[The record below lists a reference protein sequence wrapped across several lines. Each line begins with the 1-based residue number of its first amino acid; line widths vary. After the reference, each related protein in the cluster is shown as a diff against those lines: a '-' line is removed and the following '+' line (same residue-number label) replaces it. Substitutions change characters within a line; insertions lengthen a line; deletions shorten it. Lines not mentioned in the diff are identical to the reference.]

1 MIKERLHSLRELMK
15 KNNVDAYLILTDDF
29 HGSEYVGDYFKCR
42 EYISGFTGSAGTLV
56 VLKNEAGLFT
66 DGRYFLQAE
75 EQLKDTTITLYKMGE
90 EGVPTVSE
98 FIEEKLNDGETL
110 GFDGRTVGYEFAK
123 SLEEKLAAK
132 NVSIKYELDLVDEV
146 WTDRPELSKE
156 PVMFLG
162 VEYVGKSREDKIA
175 DIRKAMEEKKA
186 DYFVLTTLDDI
197 AWALNIRGNDVC
209 CNPVLLSYAVFKQ
222 DEILLFAAEEDF
234 TAEQVKE
241 LETDGIRIYPY
252 NDVYEYIKK
261 IPEGKSVLVNGK
273 KTNYAIMMNIADG
286 VEVIN
291 EENVTFLPKAI
302 KNATEVENERIA
314 HVKDGVAMVKFI
326 HYLKTR
332 VGKEKIT
339 ELSAAEELEKFR
351 GEQEHYMGPS
361 FEPIIGF
368 AEHGAI
374 VHYSA
379 TEDSDVTLEPRSL
392 VLCDTGGQYLE
403 GTTDITRTVALGPV
417 DDDMKR
423 HFTAV
428 LRGNLNL
435 GACKFL
441 YGCRG
446 INFDYVARKPLWD
459 MGLDYNHGT
468 GHGVG
473 YFLNVHEGPNG
484 FRWRIVPER
493 NDSAV
498 FEEGMITSNEPGL
511 YITNKYGIRCENL
524 MVCVKDEKTDYGQ
537 FMRFDTLTMVP
548 FDLDAIAPEYMND
561 YEKKLLND
569 YHKKVYETISPYL
582 DDELKEWLKDAT
594 REI

>member
-1 MIKERLHSLRELMK
+1 MITERLKALRELME
-15 KNNVDAYLILTDDF
+15 KNDVQAYLILTDDF

-42 EYISGFTGSAGTLV
+42 EYVSGFTGSAGTLV
-56 VLKNEAGLFT
+56 VLKDSAGLFT

-75 EQLKDTTITLYKMGE
+75 EQLKDTTITLYKIGE

-98 FIEEKLNDGETL
+98 FIEESLKDGEKL

-123 SLEEKLAAK
+123 KLEEKLTKK
-132 NVSIKYELDLVDEV
+132 NVTIKYEMDLVDEI
-146 WTDRPELSKE
+146 WTDRPQLSKE
-156 PVMFLG
+156 KVMLLD
-162 VEYVGKSREDKIA
+162 VKYAGKTREEKID
-175 DIRKAMEEKKA
+175 DIRKAMKEKGA

-222 DEILLFAAEEDF
+222 DEILLFAEKEDF
-234 TAEQVKE
+234 DDSQIKE
-241 LETDGIRIYPY
+241 LEKVGITINPY
-252 NDVYEYIKK
+252 NAIYEYIKQ
-261 IPEGKSVLVNGK
+261 IPKDSTVLVNGK
-273 KTNYAIMMNIADG
+273 KTNYAIMMNIAKD
-286 VEVIN
+286 VKVLD
-291 EENVTFLPKAI
+291 EENITYLPKAI
-302 KNATEVENERIA
+302 KNKTEVENERIA
-314 HVKDGVAMVKFI
+314 HIKDGVAVTKFI

-332 VGKEKIT
+332 VGKENIT
-339 ELSAAEELEKFR
+339 EISAAEKLVEFR
-351 GEQEHYMGPS
+351 SEQENYMGES

-379 TEDSDVTLEPRSL
+379 TKESDVKLEQRSF
-392 VLCDTGGQYLE
+392 VLCDTGAQFLE
-403 GTTDITRTVALGPV
+403 GTTDITRTVALGEV
-417 DDDMKR
+417 DFEMKK

-435 GACKFL
+435 AACKFM

-484 FRWRIVPER
+484 FRWKMVPER

-511 YITNKYGIRCENL
+511 YLTNKYGIRCENL
-524 MVCVKDEKTDYGQ
+524 MVCVKDEKNEYGQ
-537 FMRFDTLTMVP
+537 FMKFDTLTMVP
-548 FDLDAIAPEYMND
+548 FDLDAIAVELMNED
-561 YEKKLLND
+561 EKRLLNN

-582 DDELKEWLKDAT
+582 DGEVKEWLKEAT